1 MVSLKISDL
10 RKTFFTPTKLSHPKS
25 RSINKK
31 ALAGIS
37 IELNSG
43 LYGLLG
49 PNGAGKS
56 TLIHIITGSLAPDSG
71 EVLWCG
77 KPAMGIGFRRILGYM
92 PQQQGLYDS
101 YTGRRFLA
109 YMAALKEIPR
119 KAVAAEVDRVAAAV
133 NLNRRVGQAPFC
145 LFRRHEA
152 APAVGIRSAWR
163 SEAVDFGRTNG
174 RP

>member
-71 EVLWCG
+71 EAV
-77 KPAMGIGFRRILGYM
+77 
-92 PQQQGLYDS
+92 S
-101 YTGRRFLA
+101 YTHLDVYKRQVWRM
-109 YMAALKEIPR
+109 YRQSSHM
-119 KAVAAEVDRVAAAV
+119 AVAI
-133 NLNRRVGQAPFC
+133 PFC
-145 LFRRHEA
+145 FLYGIARAIHSTISSCGSPYRRK
-152 APAVGIRSAWR
+152 
-163 SEAVDFGRTNG
+163 TY
-174 RP
+174 

>member
-71 EVLWCG
+71 EILWCG
-77 KPAMGIGFRRILGYM
+77 KPASGIAFRRILG
-92 PQQQGLYDS
+92 
-101 YTGRRFLA
+101 R
-109 YMAALKEIPR
+109 AALSCLHGCLKRNSSKSCCSRGGSRSSRR
-119 KAVAAEVDRVAAAV
+119 KF
-133 NLNRRVGQAPFC
+133 NRRVGQAPFC

-152 APAVGIRSAWR
+152 APAVGIRPAWR
-163 SEAVDFGRTNG
+163 SETVDFRRSDNG
-174 RP
+174 S